1 MMGSPEGSETAMNR
15 NGTMDPVAGWSA
27 LDSILLR
34 NLRVVD
40 PAGESRGTS
49 DLWVRHGIIEAM
61 APGLPAAGGPSI
73 DFGGAMVMPGLFDM
87 HVHFREPGDEDSE
100 TIASGALAAARGGFT
115 GVACMPNTP
124 VRIDGR
130 SVIELIHARARE
142 ACGTRV
148 HPVGA
153 LTRNLEGKE
162 LTEMAE
168 LKQAGAVAVSDD
180 GHPVESSEVMR
191 RGMEY
196 ARMCGLPVLS
206 HSEERSLRG
215 HGVMHEGYWSTV
227 LGLRGIPAAC
237 EEIGVARDLALCEL
251 TGARLHLCHLSTR
264 GSVALLQRAK
274 EKGLPVTAEVA
285 PHHLTLNHGHLR
297 TYDSSFKMNPPL
309 RTEEDVAALR
319 AAVKT
324 GLVDAIATDHA
335 PHAPVRK
342 DGELD
347 LAPFGAIGLETSFG
361 VSYRALVEEEGM
373 KLEDLVERMA
383 VAPRRILGLPGGRL
397 EPGKPADFAILD
409 LAWQWTV
416 DPTAFASLSRNCPFA
431 GWTLKGKVLLT
442 VAGGTV
448 THAAVAPPAEGAP
461 VPGGRG

>member
-1 MMGSPEGSETAMNR
+1 MMSGPAGGKAAMNGS
-15 NGTMDPVAGWSA
+15 GTIDPIAGWRA
-27 LDSILLR
+27 LDSVLLR
-34 NLRVVD
+34 NLRVMD
-40 PAGESRGTS
+40 PAGEKRGTC
-49 DLWVRHGIIEAM
+49 DLWIRHGILEAM
-61 APGLPAAGGPSI
+61 APELSADGVPSV
-73 DFGGAMVMPGLFDM
+73 DFGGAVVMPGLFDM
-87 HVHFREPGDEDSE
+87 HVHFREPGGEDSE

-124 VRIDGR
+124 VRIDER

-148 HPVGA
+148 YPVGA
-153 LTRNLEGKE
+153 MTRNLEGKV

-168 LKQAGAVAVSDD
+168 LREAGAVAVSDD

-227 LGLRGIPAAC
+227 LGLRGIPAAG

-264 GSVALLQRAK
+264 GSVELLRRAK
-274 EKGLPVTAEVA
+274 EKGLPVTAEA
-285 PHHLTLNHGHLR
+285 SPHHLALDHGGLR

-319 AAVKT
+319 AAVKS

-335 PHAPVRK
+335 PHAPVLK

-347 LAPFGAIGLETSFG
+347 QAPFGAIGLETSFG
-361 VSYRALVEEEGM
+361 VCYRALVEEVGM
-373 KLEDLVERMA
+373 ELEDLVERMA
-383 VAPRRILGLPGGRL
+383 VAPRRILDVSGGRL
-397 EPGKPADFAILD
+397 ELGKPADLAVFD

-442 VAGGTV
+442 VAGGKV
-448 THAAVAPPAEGAP
+448 THAAVTSPAEGAP
-461 VPGGRG
+461 APGGRG